1 MIFFLA
7 ILAYSAIATPRH
19 AATIR
24 PSNNFKSKTMND
36 DKETGM
42 AIFDGQVIRR
52 AWHQDEW
59 WYSIVDVVA
68 IFTATERARKYWSDL
83 KKKLSEE
90 GFNQLSDKIGQL
102 KMTASD
108 GKNRSTDVAQVDT
121 IFRIIQS
128 ISSPKAE
135 PFKQWLATTAK
146 QRIEEMEDPELV
158 IERIR
163 EDYRKLGY
171 EDDWINKRLQSIDI
185 RKLLTEEWQKRG
197 VNAGKEYSILTA
209 EISRGTFGVTPSD
222 HKQHKGLKRENL
234 RDHMTNLE
242 LIFTMLG
249 EEDTRHEVVKRD
261 AQGFSENQD
270 AAIEGGEAA
279 GMAREAFELRSGR
292 KVLSPENRKNQIKA
306 AKAKARLEAKKK
318 ALDK

>member
-1 MIFFLA
+1 MED
-7 ILAYSAIATPRH
+7 
-19 AATIR
+19 
-24 PSNNFKSKTMND
+24 N
-36 DKETGM
+36 KETGM
-42 AIFDGQVIRR
+42 TIFDGQEIRQT
-52 AWHQDEW
+52 WHKEEW
-59 WYSIVDVVA
+59 WFAVADVVG
-68 IFTATERARKYWSDL
+68 L
-83 KKKLSEE
+83 LSESRDVKQYIKKMRQRDQE
-90 GFNQLSDKIGQL
+90 LSTKWGTICTPLPMIAADGK
-102 KMTASD
+102 KRKVTASNLE
-108 GKNRSTDVAQVDT
+108 G

-158 IERIR
+158 IERMR
-163 EDYRKLGY
+163 ADYRKLGY

-209 EISRGTFGVTPSD
+209 KISRGTFGVTPSN

-249 EEDTRHEVVKRD
+249 EEDTRHEAVKRD
-261 AQGFSENQD
+261 AQGFSENHD
-270 AAIEGGEAA
+270 AAKEGGEAA

-292 KVLSPENRKNQIKA
+292 KVLSPENRKDQIKA
-306 AKAKARLEAKKK
+306 AKTKARLEAKKK
-318 ALDK
+318 ELDK

>member
-1 MIFFLA
+1 MED
-7 ILAYSAIATPRH
+7 
-19 AATIR
+19 
-24 PSNNFKSKTMND
+24 ND
-36 DKETGM
+36 ETGM
-42 AIFDGQVIRR
+42 AIFDGKKIRQT
-52 AWHQDEW
+52 WHNEEW
-59 WYSIVDVVA
+59 WFSIADVVG
-68 IFTATERARKYWSDL
+68 L
-83 KKKLSEE
+83 LSESRDVKQYIKKMRQRDQE
-90 GFNQLSDKIGQL
+90 LSAKWGTICTPLPMIAADGKKRKI
-102 KMTASD
+102 TASNLE
-108 GKNRSTDVAQVDT
+108 GV
-121 IFRIIQS
+121 FRIIQS

-135 PFKQWLATTAK
+135 PFKQWLAATAK

-158 IERIR
+158 IERMR

-171 EDDWINKRLQSIDI
+171 EEDWINKRLQSIDI

-197 VNAGKEYSILTA
+197 VNPGKEYSILTA

-249 EEDTRHEVVKRD
+249 EEDTRHEAITRD
-261 AQGFSENQD
+261 AQGFRENHD
-270 AAIEGGEAA
+270 AAKEGGEAA

-292 KVLSPENRKNQIKA
+292 KVLSSENRKDQIKA

-318 ALDK
+318 

>member
-1 MIFFLA
+1 MEEQTGLA
-7 ILAYSAIATPRH
+7 V
-19 AATIR
+19 
-24 PSNNFKSKTMND
+24 FED
-36 DKETGM
+36 QE
-42 AIFDGQVIRR
+42 IRR
-52 AWHQDEW
+52 TWHKDEW

-68 IFTATERARKYWSDL
+68 VFSSTGRARKYWSDL
-83 KKKLSEE
+83 KKKLKEE
-90 GFNQLSDKIGQL
+90 GFVELSDEIGQL

-108 GKNRSTDVAQVDT
+108 GKNRQTDAAPINT

-135 PFKQWLATTAK
+135 PFKQWLATTGK

-171 EDDWINKRLQSIDI
+171 NEEWIVRRLQSIDI

-197 VNAGKEYSILTA
+197 VKQGKEFSILTA
-209 EISRGTFGVTPSD
+209 EIAKGTFGLTPGD
-222 HKQHKGLKRENL
+222 HKMHKGLKRENL

-249 EEDTRHEVVKRD
+249 EEDTKQQAIDRD
-261 AQGFSENQD
+261 AQGFNQNRD
-270 AAIEGGEAA
+270 AAREGGAAA
-279 GMAREAFELRSGR
+279 GMAREAFEIRSGR
-292 KVLSPENRKNQIKA
+292 KVLSADNRKAQIKA
-306 AKAKARLEAKKK
+306 AKAQARLDRKKK
-318 ALDK
+318 KKDED

>member
-1 MIFFLA
+1 MRQRDQELSTKWGTICTPLPMI
-7 ILAYSAIATPRH
+7 
-19 AATIR
+19 AA
-24 PSNNFKSKTMND
+24 
-36 DKETGM
+36 
-42 AIFDGQVIRR
+42 DGKK
-52 AWHQDEW
+52 
-59 WYSIVDVVA
+59 
-68 IFTATERARKYWSDL
+68 RKV
-83 KKKLSEE
+83 
-90 GFNQLSDKIGQL
+90 
-102 KMTASD
+102 TASNLE
-108 GKNRSTDVAQVDT
+108 G

-158 IERIR
+158 IERMR
-163 EDYRKLGY
+163 ADYRKLGY

-209 EISRGTFGVTPSD
+209 KISRGTFGVTPSN

-249 EEDTRHEVVKRD
+249 EEDTRHEAVKRD
-261 AQGFSENQD
+261 AQGFSENHD
-270 AAIEGGEAA
+270 AAKEGGEAA

-292 KVLSPENRKNQIKA
+292 KVLSPENRKDQIKA
-306 AKAKARLEAKKK
+306 AKTKARLEAKKK
-318 ALDK
+318 ELDK